1 MSEHSDNIRRRARHR
16 SGNCP
21 QCTRLLAAADYLD
34 ALEQQRDVLLA
45 ACKAYEQWEA
55 DLLRCDAAW
64 QDSLPRFTQE
74 LYDKWMQ
81 IQPQRNA
88 AVRACEK
95 TTAGCGAK
103 ACDDPPDLT
112 RDNQSASQ
120 QL

>member
-1 MSEHSDNIRRRARHR
+1 MSEHSDYIRRKARHR

-21 QCTRLLAAADYLD
+21 QCTRTLAAADYLD
-34 ALEQQRDVLLA
+34 ELEARHQVLL
-45 ACKAYEQWEA
+45 
-55 DLLRCDAAW
+55 DAAIGAR
-64 QDSLPRFTQE
+64 DLIACYLSTLEAADKKFTTEVYSE
-74 LYDKWMQ
+74 LT
-81 IQPQRNA
+81 A
-88 AVRACEK
+88 AVLACEK